1 MCAVPVVDDLTSLIL
16 LVLRFV
22 ALGGAAYAVIHAL
35 RQRPDA
41 FTAVDKLTKPVWL
54 GILIVSLLV
63 IFAFGINF
71 LGIIAIVAVCVYL
84 VDVRP
89 KVDGIQRGPRW

>member
-1 MCAVPVVDDLTSLIL
+1 MGAVPVVNSLTSLIL
-16 LVLRFV
+16 FVLQII
-22 ALGGAAYAVIHAL
+22 ALGGAAYAVFHAV
-35 RQRPDA
+35 RQRSDA
-41 FTAVDKLTKPVWL
+41 FPAVDKLTKPVWL
-54 GILIVSLLV
+54 GILVVSALV